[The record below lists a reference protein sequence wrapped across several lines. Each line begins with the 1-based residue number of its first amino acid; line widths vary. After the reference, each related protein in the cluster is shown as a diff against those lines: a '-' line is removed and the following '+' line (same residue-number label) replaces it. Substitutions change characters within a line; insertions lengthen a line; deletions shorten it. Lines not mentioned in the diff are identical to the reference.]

1 MADFALEAAPL
12 LGGLDKTIGEGRIVE
27 RDDLALV
34 SVAVPLNGDAALKK
48 ALKDGWG
55 LDRPAPKQ
63 TTNAGDTTA
72 VSMTADQLMLVFPH
86 ATPDANAVVKG
97 KLNGA
102 GYTTDQ
108 TDSWVVLEV
117 SGKATL
123 SALERLCP
131 LNLDLDAFPVGASGR
146 TTMEHMGALI
156 VRIGEESFFLMSASS
171 SAASFAHAV
180 ELSYE
185 WAQ

>member
-1 MADFALEAAPL
+1 MADFALEATPL

-34 SVAVPLNGDAALKK
+34 SVAVPLGGETALDEALKN
-48 ALKDGWG
+48 GWG
-55 LDRPAPKQ
+55 LKRPEPTQ
-63 TTNAGDTTA
+63 TSVSGDTTA
-72 VSMTADQLMLVFPH
+72 VSIAADQLMLVFPH
-86 ATPDANAVVKG
+86 STPDANAVVQG

-108 TDSWVVLEV
+108 TDNWVVVEV

-131 LNLDLDAFPVGASGR
+131 LNLDIDAFPVGASGR
-146 TTMEHMGALI
+146 TNMEHMGALI
-156 VRIGEESFFLMSASS
+156 IRTGDDSFLLMSASS
-171 SAASFAHAV
+171 SAKSFAHAV

-185 WAQ
+185 WVQ